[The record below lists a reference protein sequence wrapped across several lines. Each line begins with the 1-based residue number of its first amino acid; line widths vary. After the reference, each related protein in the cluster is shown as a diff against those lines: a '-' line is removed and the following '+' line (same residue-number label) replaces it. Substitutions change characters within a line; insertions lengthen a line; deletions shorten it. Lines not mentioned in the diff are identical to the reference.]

1 MASTAQQDAKACTAE
16 EQERKKLKPSYN
28 IEDAAQLLKKHFN
41 VPATDVKELDSY
53 DDQNFKVASP
63 YGTYVLKAHNGVES
77 RNTQLLDAQSQL
89 LKHLEEHSIRA
100 PVEAQSRVSLKKTTL
115 RLLRWVDGD
124 VLSSSVMT
132 PSLLTRAGSF
142 LGDIRKALDT
152 FDHQALHRLHL
163 WDLRRFP
170 AVATFSSK
178 LRSMDCDASRVK
190 LVETCIENYSSQ
202 NFDNLPM
209 ATLHGDFNDANIL
222 LHGKEWGILDVGDC
236 VYSWR
241 VNDVAIGAAY
251 VMVNLCTSENKR
263 SGFSDKGDH
272 VAVQGAQKFVEG
284 FLQRSTLSKDECRAL
299 PHLIAARLA
308 TSFTRVSR
316 RPFRRLERG
325 VVASMAWWWC
335 AVLRDAVDA
344 RRSQARLVL
353 LPRILSCPAGHAS
366 TTKRLPAPPRAPR
379 GDGPRRV
386 PRGDVIGRG
395 LAYHKTR
402 ERP

>member
-1 MASTAQQDAKACTAE
+1 MASTAEADAKACTAE
-16 EQERKKLKPSYN
+16 EQERKKQKPSYS
-28 IEDAAQLLKKHFN
+28 IDDATALLKKHFN
-41 VPATDVKELDSY
+41 VPATAVKELDSY
-53 DDQNFKVASP
+53 DDQNFRVTSP
-63 YGTYVLKAHNGVES
+63 YGTYVLKAHNGVEA
-77 RNTQLLDAQSQL
+77 RNTELLDAQSQL

-124 VLSSSVMT
+124 VLSSSTMT
-132 PSLLTRAGSF
+132 PSLLERAGSF
-142 LGDIRKALDT
+142 LGDIRKALDG
-152 FDHQALHRLHL
+152 FDHEALHRLHL

-170 AVATFSSK
+170 AVATFASK

-190 LVETCIENYSSQ
+190 LVETCIENYASQ

-222 LHGKEWGILDVGDC
+222 LHDDKWGILDVGDC

-251 VMVNLCTSENKR
+251 VMVNLCTSENDR
-263 SGFSDKGDH
+263 SGFTDKGDH

-325 VVASMAWWWC
+325 GGAPYSETPSTRA
-335 AVLRDAVDA
+335 A
-344 RRSQARLVL
+344 RRLGWYSYRESLAAQPDMPQQRRDYLLHHALPAATALEVCLEATSLVADW
-353 LPRILSCPAGHAS
+353 P
-366 TTKRLPAPPRAPR
+366 TTKPVR
-379 GDGPRRV
+379 DPRR
-386 PRGDVIGRG
+386 
-395 LAYHKTR
+395 
-402 ERP
+402 

>member
-1 MASTAQQDAKACTAE
+1 MASTAEADAKACTAE
-16 EQERKKLKPSYN
+16 EQERKKQKPSYS
-28 IEDAAQLLKKHFN
+28 IEDATALLKKHFN
-41 VPATDVKELDSY
+41 VPATAVKELDSY
-53 DDQNFKVASP
+53 DDQNFKVTSP

-77 RNTQLLDAQSQL
+77 RNGELLDAQSRL

-100 PVEAQSRVSLKKTTL
+100 PVEAQSRVALKRTTL

-124 VLSSSVMT
+124 VLSSSTMT

-142 LGDIRKALDT
+142 LGDIRKALDG

-178 LRSMDCDASRVK
+178 LRSMDCDVKRVK
-190 LVETCIENYSSQ
+190 LVETCIENYSRQ
-202 NFDNLPM
+202 NFDQLPM

-251 VMVNLCTSENKR
+251 VMVNLCTPENSSE
-263 SGFSDKGDH
+263 GFSTRGDH

-284 FLQRSTLSKDECRAL
+284 FLQRSTLSSDEKRAL

-308 TSFTRVSR
+308 TSFTLGWYSYRESLAAQPDMPKQR
-316 RPFRRLERG
+316 RDYLLHHALPAATALDVCLE
-325 VVASMAWWWC
+325 ATS
-335 AVLRDAVDA
+335 
-344 RRSQARLVL
+344 LVKDW
-353 LPRILSCPAGHAS
+353 P
-366 TTKRLPAPPRAPR
+366 TTKPVR
-379 GDGPRRV
+379 DPRR
-386 PRGDVIGRG
+386 
-395 LAYHKTR
+395 
-402 ERP
+402 